1 MGTLWVWGGRWDA
14 WWFLF
19 RIIFIYDNNI
29 VNRVYIGDGA
39 RVLFRVSWCCAC
51 IIVCSTNR
59 NPQSRLN
66 IVVV

>member
-1 MGTLWVWGGRWDA
+1 MWVRRGCGVEGGM
-14 WWFLF
+14 LGGSCLGLV
-19 RIIFIYDNNI
+19 YDNNI
-29 VNRVYIGDGA
+29 VNRIYIGDGA

-51 IIVCSTNR
+51 IIVCITNR